1 MSLSFI
7 VHHLGRAAP
16 RRRRPDYPSAGR
28 PPQSR
33 GGVDPNQML
42 HPLDHAAHLRRI
54 PEDARTANL
63 VEPEPFQGGALIGLA
78 ADRAGDL
85 RHLEGS
91 LRHLLRLGRYG
102 RFERRPRLVPRRHGN
117 LLCRLLCCLLCCL
130 LRRLLRF
137 LLRRLLG
144 GASRRIG
151 LGFRYLLARLRRGI
165 GRRLLGLLSLI
176 GRRLRRLLGRLLLFR
191 HGRLLPRLGGAFA
204 TAENLAHLAP
214 AALRHAAR
222 ARRARQRLEGRL
234 DHVVRVGGPDRF
246 GHHVVHAQ
254 RLEDGAHRAAGDD
267 ARARRRRAHDDL
279 ARAVAADDVVMERA
293 ALAQGHADHGAPRLL
308 RRLADR
314 LGHLARLAGA
324 IADTALAVADD
335 DDRREAEAPAALHHL
350 GDAIDA
356 DELFDEIA
364 VLAIAALAVAVA
376 PAPAAVAPARGPS
389 ARRRPFAAAR
399 SCAAAARSCAAAA
412 RSSTAA
418 WCACHERPFP

>member
-91 LRHLLRLGRYG
+91 LRHLLRLGRHG
-102 RFERRPRLVPRRHGN
+102 RFGRRPRLVPRRHGN
-117 LLCRLLCCLLCCL
+117 LLRRLLRFLLRFL

-151 LGFRYLLARLRRGI
+151 LGFRYLPARLLR
-165 GRRLLGLLSLI
+165 LI

-204 TAENLAHLAP
+204 AAENLAHLAP

-399 SCAAAARSCAAAA
+399 SCAAAARSGA
-412 RSSTAA
+412 AA

>member
-102 RFERRPRLVPRRHGN
+102 RFGRRPRLVPRRHGN
-117 LLCRLLCCLLCCL
+117 
-130 LRRLLRF
+130 

-151 LGFRYLLARLRRGI
+151 LGFRYLPARLRRGI

-204 TAENLAHLAP
+204 AAENLAHLAP

-376 PAPAAVAPARGPS
+376 PAPAAV
-389 ARRRPFAAAR
+389 
-399 SCAAAARSCAAAA
+399 
-412 RSSTAA
+412 
-418 WCACHERPFP
+418 

>member
-91 LRHLLRLGRYG
+91 LRHLLRLGLYG
-102 RFERRPRLVPRRHGN
+102 RFGRRPRLVPRRHGN
-117 LLCRLLCCLLCCL
+117 LLRRLLCC
-130 LRRLLRF
+130 
-137 LLRRLLG
+137 
-144 GASRRIG
+144 
-151 LGFRYLLARLRRGI
+151 
-165 GRRLLGLLSLI
+165 
-176 GRRLRRLLGRLLLFR
+176 LLGRLLLFR

-204 TAENLAHLAP
+204 AAENLAHLAP

-222 ARRARQRLEGRL
+222 ARRTRQRLEGRL

-412 RSSTAA
+412 ARSGAAA
-418 WCACHERPFP
+418 WCACHESPFPRK

>member
-1 MSLSFI
+1 
-7 VHHLGRAAP
+7 
-16 RRRRPDYPSAGR
+16 
-28 PPQSR
+28 
-33 GGVDPNQML
+33 ML

-63 VEPEPFQGGALIGLA
+63 VEAEPFQGGALIGLA

-91 LRHLLRLGRYG
+91 LRHLLRLGRHG
-102 RFERRPRLVPRRHGN
+102 RFGRRPRLVPRRHGN
-117 LLCRLLCCLLCCL
+117 LL
-130 LRRLLRF
+130 RRLLRF
-137 LLRRLLG
+137 LLRRLLRRLLG
-144 GASRRIG
+144 GASRGIG

-204 TAENLAHLAP
+204 AAENLAHLAP

-246 GHHVVHAQ
+246 GYHVVHAQ

-412 RSSTAA
+412 ARSGAAA
-418 WCACHERPFP
+418 WCACHESPFPRK